1 MVNKSNKIFSSLQG
15 ISILS
20 SEYPHG
26 CNHYHSKQESIM
38 HANCYYILEHIKAL
52 LCFDV
57 TLSWCEL
64 SIYLLAPTKQ
74 ATTLGLATGSFDGGR
89 PELDLGSGSSEDHA
103 AVLTEMNSAFPPI
116 PQPYDRTAIL
126 VTDLIMVGIGGPGKI
141 DRTQTHLHKTVT
153 PPPPQGGGWTCTTHY
168 RSQEWVSLNTR
179 TCPSLA
185 LQLPV
190 TLTPFSLLI
199 LCVCNLQQKLGKY
212 IQLKINVQGHRSGMR
227 TLMIKQH

>member
-20 SEYPHG
+20 SQSPHG

-38 HANCYYILEHIKAL
+38 HTNCYYILEHIKAL

-74 ATTLGLATGSFDGGR
+74 ATTLGLATGSFDGGTR
-89 PELDLGSGSSEDHA
+89 AGNRQQQLARTMQLCWRKWNSS
-103 AVLTEMNSAFPPI
+103 FPPI
-116 PQPYDRTAIL
+116 SQPYDRTAIL

-153 PPPPQGGGWTCTTHY
+153 PPPPQGGGWTCKTHY
-168 RSQEWVSLNTR
+168 RSQEWESLNTR
-179 TCPSLA
+179 TGPSLA
-185 LQLPV
+185 LQLRACG
-190 TLTPFSLLI
+190 S
-199 LCVCNLQQKLGKY
+199 
-212 IQLKINVQGHRSGMR
+212 QGCQRAAYCHSPSDQWFACAWGC
-227 TLMIKQH
+227 